1 MSVPGT
7 LDRLLADHVKTRR
20 QLSVLRGLFRVPPCR
35 LRTQG
40 PERLDGPSA
49 RRPGTAILSAV
60 IPGGDPGSHCRKAPP
75 SGRGSSDR
83 RSRAVRGWNLSSE
96 LLELHL
102 GADLL

>member
-49 RRPGTAILSAV
+49 RRPGTADSFCR
-60 IPGGDPGSHCRKAPP
+60 DPQG
-75 SGRGSSDR
+75 
-83 RSRAVRGWNLSSE
+83 V
-96 LLELHL
+96 
-102 GADLL
+102 